1 MSSGRP
7 TEQPGFDQPSGL
19 LPTEPPAR
27 AVRWTGWLLLALA
40 LAALIFAV
48 SFRLPDVVVAPF
60 VIVPIEGS
68 APIQAPVAGL
78 LANVHV
84 QAGQR
89 VKAGDELFVLRS
101 DALRDADARLR
112 VLHEDQRALV
122 EQVAK
127 RERALSAELAAN
139 DAQIALGERELGF
152 RQQHFAATRSILERK
167 QQAVAKGLLPQL
179 TAQSDQLAL
188 AESETARV
196 LAQQQLQQ
204 VKLRRQQQIEQR
216 SGEQTEE
223 VASAEKQRL
232 QIAALTMQLKTSVGD
247 LQSIR
252 APYDA
257 VVLSVATQTTGSVI
271 PLGAELCQLARLD
284 AAAQARLVLPEAQMQ
299 RLRIGQNARLFLTAY
314 PYQRYGAVQSEIAW
328 ISPAPVSD
336 AAISNA
342 AISNATVNNAS
353 VNKAG
358 TPGFVAFASLK
369 PNSANL
375 PIRAGMTGEA
385 RVLVGRRTLLELALE
400 PIRGLKERL

>member
-1 MSSGRP
+1 MSIGRP

-223 VASAEKQRL
+223 VASAEKLRL
-232 QIAALTMQLKTSVGD
+232 QIAALTTQLKTSVGD

-314 PYQRYGAVQSEIAW
+314 PYQRYGSVQSEIAW
-328 ISPAPVSD
+328 ISPATVSD
-336 AAISNA
+336 A

-353 VNKAG
+353 INKAG
-358 TPGFVAFASLK
+358 TPGFVAFATLK

-400 PIRGLKERL
+400 PIRGLKERLYP

>member
-1 MSSGRP
+1 MSRLKPSVD
-7 TEQPGFDQPSGL
+7 TSFDEPSGL

-27 AVRWTGWLLLALA
+27 AVRWTGWLLLVLA

-48 SFRLPDVVVAPF
+48 SFRLPEVVVAPF

-89 VKAGDELFVLRS
+89 VKAGDDLFVLRS

-112 VLHEDQRALV
+112 VLQEDQRALV

-127 RERALSAELAAN
+127 RERALGVELAAN
-139 DAQIALGERELGF
+139 DAQIALSERELGF
-152 RQQHFAATRSILERK
+152 RQQHFVATRSILERK
-167 QQAVAKGLLPQL
+167 QQAVAKGLMPQL
-179 TAQSDQLAL
+179 TVLSDQLAL

-204 VKLRRQQQIEQR
+204 VKLHRQQQIELR
-216 SGEQTEE
+216 SGEQTQE
-223 VASAEKQRL
+223 VASAEKLRL

-257 VVLSVATQTTGSVI
+257 VVLSIAPQTVGSVI
-271 PLGAELCQLARLD
+271 PLGAQLCQLARQD
-284 AAAQARLVLPEAQMQ
+284 AAGQARLILPEAQMQ
-299 RLRIGQNARLFLTAY
+299 RLRIGQNTRLFLTAY
-314 PYQRYGAVQSEIAW
+314 PYQRYGSVQSEIAW
-328 ISPAPVSD
+328 ISPATVSD
-336 AAISNA
+336 AA
-342 AISNATVNNAS
+342 VNN
-353 VNKAG
+353 VG
-358 TPGFVAFASLK
+358 TAGFVAFATLK

-375 PIRAGMTGEA
+375 PIRPGMTGEA
-385 RVLVGRRTLLELALE
+385 RVLIGRRTLLELALE